1 MKKISSDFFV
11 FTFSQKHVNFGVD
24 HGLGQQGDRNQVRG
38 VRPPRRSLHAQEGH
52 LEIKEGR
59 QKPRMIIIG
68 SVFSL

>member
-52 LEIKEGR
+52 LEIKEG
-59 QKPRMIIIG
+59 QKKPKMIIIEI
-68 SVFSL
+68 VYPL